1 MKKTKISYDKPESTK
16 ELTPISP
23 EDEPT
28 VALLPRKVLAKVKA
42 SSVAPSASASIPPS
56 LSDHVSVFP
65 FNNPHPAAPE
75 PIVG

>member
-1 MKKTKISYDKPESTK
+1 
-16 ELTPISP
+16 
-23 EDEPT
+23 
-28 VALLPRKVLAKVKA
+28 LAKVKA